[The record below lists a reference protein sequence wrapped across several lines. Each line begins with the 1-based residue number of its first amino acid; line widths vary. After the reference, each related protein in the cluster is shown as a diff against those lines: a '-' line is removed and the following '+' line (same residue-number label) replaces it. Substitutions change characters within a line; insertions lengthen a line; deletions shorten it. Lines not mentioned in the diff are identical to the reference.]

1 MKYILAIDSFKG
13 CLSSSEAEAAV
24 ENAIREAVPDADV
37 VCLPVSDGG
46 EGMLDAFLSL
56 SGGSRQKAFVHDA
69 MMRRVEAEYGIDP
82 DGTAFIESAASCGL
96 TLIEPELRSPMRAT
110 SYGVG
115 ELVAGAVRRGCRS
128 FVVGLGGSA
137 VSDAGI
143 GMLRALTDAFADG
156 GTMDDALHGV
166 LGQCRFTLASDVRNP
181 LYGPDG
187 AACVYA
193 PQKGAL
199 PSDVAILD
207 DRARRF
213 AGFSARHFGYDRSSE
228 PGAGAAGGLGY
239 AFMQYLGATVR
250 SGADLLLDM
259 AGFDSMLV
267 GASCVITGE
276 GRADRQTLMGKLPAR
291 VLSRA
296 RTAGVPVWLIAGSVD
311 DASILLESGFTRVE
325 AVSPASMDTAEAMHP
340 DTARAN
346 ISETIKRMMI

>member
-13 CLSSSEAEAAV
+13 CLSSAGAEEAV
-24 ENAIREAVPDADV
+24 EKAIHDADPGAEV
-37 VCLPVSDGG
+37 LRLPVSDGG
-46 EGMLDAFLSL
+46 EGMLDAFMSL
-56 SGGSRQKAFVHDA
+56 SDGTRHKVLVRDA
-69 MMRRVEAEYGIDP
+69 MMRHVEAEYGISAE
-82 DGTAFIESAASCGL
+82 GTAFIESAASCGL
-96 TLIEPELRSPMRAT
+96 TLIEPELRSPVRAT

-115 ELVAGAVRRGCRS
+115 ELVADAVRRGCRN
-128 FVVGLGGSA
+128 FIIGLGGSA

-156 GTMDDALHGV
+156 GTMDDALRGM

-187 AACVYA
+187 AACVYG
-193 PQKGAL
+193 PQKGAS
-199 PSDVAILD
+199 PADVVMLD
-207 DRARRF
+207 NRARRF
-213 AGFSARHFGYDRSSE
+213 ADFSARHFGYDRSSE

-259 AGFDSMLV
+259 AGFDAML
-267 GASCVITGE
+267 GNASCVITGE
-276 GRADRQTLMGKLPAR
+276 GRADRQTLMGKLPGR

-296 RTAGVPVWLIAGSVD
+296 RAAGVPVWLIAGSVAD
-311 DASILLESGFTRVE
+311 VPELLEAGFSRVE
-325 AVSPASMDTAEAMHP
+325 AVTPASMDTAEAMRP

-346 ISETIKRMMI
+346 ISETIKRLMI